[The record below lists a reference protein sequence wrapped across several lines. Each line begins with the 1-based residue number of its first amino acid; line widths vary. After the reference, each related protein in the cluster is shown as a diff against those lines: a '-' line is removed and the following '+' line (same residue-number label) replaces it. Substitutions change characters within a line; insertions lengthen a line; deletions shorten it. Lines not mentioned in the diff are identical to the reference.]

1 VCAPRPGEPRL
12 LRGGRLCVSR
22 LRGVCVCVLEVAWAS
37 LEAWVRGELW
47 WKKTGISWRAL
58 LEDEL
63 LLLLLLVLVLGSHL
77 NS

>member
-1 VCAPRPGEPRL
+1 
-12 LRGGRLCVSR
+12 
-22 LRGVCVCVLEVAWAS
+22 VLEVAWAS